1 MSNPAKPVPRG
12 DGLNGEFY
20 DYCARSELRLQ
31 KCADCGAWRHMPR
44 YNCAECGS
52 DQWSWEKSSG
62 RGRLYT
68 WTVCRRA
75 FHPAF
80 EKDLPYAVAI
90 VAMEEGPRV
99 VAEIVN
105 RTPDQLRLEMPVEV
119 VFEKVAENVVLPKFR
134 AIEDG

>member
-20 DYCARSELRLQ
+20 AYCARGELRLQ
-31 KCADCGAWRHMPR
+31 KCGGCGAWRHMPR
-44 YNCAECGS
+44 HSCAECGS
-52 DQWSWEKSSG
+52 DQWSWERSSG
-62 RGRLYT
+62 RGTVYT

-80 EKDLPYAVAI
+80 EKDLPYAVAV

-99 VAEIVN
+99 VAEIVDLA
-105 RTPDQLRLEMPVEV
+105 PDRLRLEMPVEV

-134 AIEDG
+134 AIEYG